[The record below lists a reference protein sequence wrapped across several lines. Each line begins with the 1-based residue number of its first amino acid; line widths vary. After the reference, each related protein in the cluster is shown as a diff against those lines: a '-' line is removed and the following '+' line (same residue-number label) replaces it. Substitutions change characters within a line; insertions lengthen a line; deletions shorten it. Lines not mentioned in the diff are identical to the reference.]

1 MARPRS
7 EMEIMKQPDDDGLTR
22 IQRLSPEHF
31 DVVLGAHPGK
41 RKAVRPPT
49 TRSYGRLAVY
59 LAVLGIIAY
68 LLATQLHTRKPTVN
82 SLIETPSATDVSSEP
97 VAVTVAPAQVPSP
110 VAPEPVLGV
119 ASTSPSPSPHASQAP
134 APQGMVSANYLA
146 DFKSDSQHSNTPQR
160 KSRVTVVTA
169 SIREW
174 DGRNR
179 YRAQWR
185 LFNNRIE
192 DNSVCFNFP
201 SASIEHRECRKAAQV
216 FFKEECQEWTKRWN
230 NDREEQSKSTEQR
243 YCEAAQSFN
252 PAG

>member
-1 MARPRS
+1 
-7 EMEIMKQPDDDGLTR
+7 MKQPDDDGLTR

-41 RKAVRPPT
+41 RKAADTPAP
-49 TRSYGRLAVY
+49 RSFARLAVF
-59 LAVLGIIAY
+59 LTVLGTIAY
-68 LLATQLHTRKPTVN
+68 LLTTHFHTRKPTVT
-82 SLIETPSATDVSSEP
+82 TPLAPAVFSEP
-97 VAVTVAPAQVPSP
+97 IAVTVAPAQAQPS
-110 VAPEPVLGV
+110 VAPEPTLGIV
-119 ASTSPSPSPHASQAP
+119 SPRPAPPPPQHSSQAP

-146 DFKSDSQHSNTPQR
+146 DFKSDSQHSNTPQQ
-160 KSRVTVVTA
+160 KSRAVIVTA

-185 LFNNRIE
+185 LFNNLIE
-192 DNSVCFNFP
+192 GNSVCFNFP
-201 SASIEHRECRKAAQV
+201 STSIEHRECRKAAQV
-216 FFKEECQEWTKRWN
+216 FFKEECREWTKRWN

-243 YCEAAQSFN
+243 YCEAAKSFN